1 MNLPS
6 NNIIEKHA
14 RILRWSH
21 WLNVPL
27 LFLMIWSGILIYWAD
42 QAWITIPQ
50 PLADKLGISF
60 HLAEGMGWHFF
71 IMWPFAINGLIYLS
85 YLLISG
91 QWKDR
96 IPDLKAFKNS
106 FLVLFF
112 ELKIIKTAPPIRGKY
127 NDAQRVAYTGV
138 LFMGVGS
145 LITGLA
151 IYKPVQLGWLTAL
164 LGGYKAARLEHFI
177 LMILFVLFFFV
188 HIIQVARAGWNN
200 LRSMIAGYE
209 IEK

>member
-1 MNLPS
+1 MNPPS
-6 NNIIEKHA
+6 NKVVEKHA

-27 LFLMIWSGILIYWAD
+27 LFLMIWSGIMIYWAD
-42 QAWITIPQ
+42 QAWIKIPDS
-50 PLADKLGISF
+50 LANKLGISF

-71 IMWPFAINGLIYLS
+71 IMWFFVINGLVYFS
-85 YLLISG
+85 YLIISRE
-91 QWKDR
+91 WKLR

-106 FLVLFF
+106 FLVLFH
-112 ELKIIKTAPPIRGKY
+112 ELKIIKTPPPIRGIY

-138 LFMGVGS
+138 LMMGVGS

-151 IYKPVQLGWLTAL
+151 IYKPVQMGWLTSL
-164 LGGYKAARLEHFI
+164 LGGYRAARLEHFL
-177 LMILFVLFFFV
+177 LMIMFVLFFFI
-188 HIIQVARAGWNN
+188 HIIQVIRAGWNN